1 MRRRRL
7 RPECLVIITALVL
20 RFLCK
25 RRETGKEGKPL
36 RGQWRQRGVFL
47 VRGGGKSGR
56 PSARGERLDA
66 EVGNQTEHPL
76 IKSILLVTEAT
87 RWQEVYNTSQA
98 PSREQVILIP

>member
-1 MRRRRL
+1 M
-7 RPECLVIITALVL
+7 
-20 RFLCK
+20 FLA
-25 RRETGKEGKPL
+25 
-36 RGQWRQRGVFL
+36 
-47 VRGGGKSGR
+47 RGGGKSGR

-98 PSREQVILIP
+98 PS